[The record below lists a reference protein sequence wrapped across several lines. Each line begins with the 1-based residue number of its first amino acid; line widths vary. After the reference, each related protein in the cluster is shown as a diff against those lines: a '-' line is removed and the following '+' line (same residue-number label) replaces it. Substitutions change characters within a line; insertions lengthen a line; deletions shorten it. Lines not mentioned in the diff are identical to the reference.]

1 MMADYLYPVMPDET
15 KHVIEYLNGHVLL
28 QTFAPYTV
36 AGDLKGYVAP
46 ARWIT
51 VQETGGSEKN
61 PVRVNA
67 PRVDINVY
75 AETRYAAKEIARHAI
90 AAMKSMKN
98 AVFSDAVITKVET
111 SPPANLTDPVNAQ
124 PRYVFDATIHIRPR

>member
-1 MMADYLYPVMPDET
+1 MTYVYPVMPDET
-15 KHVIEYLNGHVLL
+15 QHVIEYLASHSLL
-28 QTFAPYTV
+28 SELTLTV
-36 AGDLKGYVAP
+36 SGDLKGFVAP

-51 VQETGGSEKN
+51 VQETGGSEEN

-67 PRVDINVY
+67 PRIDINVY
-75 AETRYAAKEIARHAI
+75 AESRYMAKTIARYAI
-90 AAMKSMKN
+90 AAIKSMKN
-98 AVFSDAVITKVET
+98 TVFSDAVIIRVET

>member
-1 MMADYLYPVMPDET
+1 MYTYPVMPDET
-15 KHVIEYLNGHVLL
+15 EITIEYLAEHPLIL
-28 QTFAPYTV
+28 QFPELRV
-36 AGDLKGYVAP
+36 SGDLKGFVAP

-51 VQETGGSEKN
+51 VQETGGSEDN
-61 PVRVNA
+61 PKRVNA

-75 AETRYAAKEIARHAI
+75 AETRNVAKTIARNAV

-98 AVFSDAVITKVET
+98 TVFEDAVVILVET

-124 PRYVFDATIHIRPR
+124 PRYAFDATIHIRPR

>member
-1 MMADYLYPVMPDET
+1 MYPVFPDET
-15 KHVIEYLNGHVLL
+15 KHVIEYLTSAELL
-28 QTFAPYTV
+28 LPFAPYRV

-51 VQETGGSEKN
+51 VQETGGSEEN
-61 PVRVNA
+61 PVRVAA

-75 AETRYAAKEIARHAI
+75 AESRYVAKTIARNAV

-98 AVFSDAVITKVET
+98 MVFDDAVVIRVET
-111 SPPANLTDPVNAQ
+111 STPANLTDPVNSQ

>member
-1 MMADYLYPVMPDET
+1 MDYQYPVFPDET
-15 KHVIEYLNGHVLL
+15 ELAIGYLNGHALL
-28 QTFAPYTV
+28 QEFQPLTV
-36 AGDLKGYVAP
+36 AGDLKGFVAP

-51 VQETGGSEKN
+51 VQETGGSEEN

-75 AETRYAAKEIARHAI
+75 AESRYVAKRIARHAI

-98 AVFSDAVITKVET
+98 MVFEDAVIIRVET
-111 SPPANLTDPVNAQ
+111 STPANLTDPVNAQ

>member
-1 MMADYLYPVMPDET
+1 MAYEYPVMPDET
-15 KHVIEYLNGHVLL
+15 QHTIEYLTGHPLL
-28 QTFAPYTV
+28 EEFTGLTV
-36 AGDLKGYVAP
+36 AGDLKGFVAP

-51 VQETGGSEKN
+51 VQETGGSEEN

-75 AETRYAAKEIARHAI
+75 AESRFVAKTIARTAI

-98 AVFSDAVITKVET
+98 AVFTDAVVTKVET